1 MKLSSRVKNVS
12 ASVTLAVTAKAKKMK
27 QEGIDVIGFGSG
39 EPDFDTPQEIK
50 DAAIKAINNGLT
62 KYTPASGTDDL
73 KQAICDK
80 FKRDNSLDYKPSQ
93 IVVSC
98 GAKHSIYNIIQ
109 AICDRGDEVII
120 PSPFWL
126 SYPEMVSLAEGR
138 AVFIETDERSD
149 FKMSPDKFKAAITK
163 KTKALIL
170 NSPSNPTGCVYSAA
184 ELKDIAEIAVKND
197 ILVISDE
204 IYEKILFNGRKHESI
219 ASAGGGIFKST
230 VVVNGV
236 SKSFAMTGWR
246 IGYIASPDDELISAV
261 KNLQSHSTSNPASIS
276 QAASLEAVRGGE
288 KSVEQMVA
296 EFEKRR
302 DYITE
307 RVNAIK
313 GLSCF
318 KPEGAF
324 YVFCRIENK
333 DLSGIKLTERLLEEA
348 GVAVVPGEPFG
359 SGKHIRLSFATGM
372 DNIRNG
378 MDRIEEWFKHSV

>member
-1 MKLSSRVKNVS
+1 
-12 ASVTLAVTAKAKKMK
+12 
-27 QEGIDVIGFGSG
+27 
-39 EPDFDTPQEIK
+39 
-50 DAAIKAINNGLT
+50 
-62 KYTPASGTDDL
+62 
-73 KQAICDK
+73 
-80 FKRDNSLDYKPSQ
+80 
-93 IVVSC
+93 VVSC